1 MTFRTRLTLAFGA
14 VALLPLIVF
23 GYGVHREMTTRLDD
37 EAARRVDAAAAVIHS
52 ELSQAVAADR
62 ARLRSLAADLATDNR
77 FRLALLDPTSA
88 EHRWLLDWAS
98 NTMKMGGFA
107 VLQLQDSAGRILS
120 SGQFRNDYDRDDPG
134 LPAAVLAAPG
144 AWAVVAARTA
154 QGSVRALAVIDTFS
168 VGGRRFRLLGG
179 RPFESPQVAQ
189 LSRDPQIAVVL
200 VAERAPAP
208 SDSVRSIPVTFVDD
222 TAAAGGAAPARLV
235 LSQDLAPARALREG
249 VNRWLA
255 LTLGSTLAAAII
267 IGILLAGRV
276 SRPLAELAGKTA
288 RLDLDR
294 LDQKF
299 ATDRGDEI
307 GALSRV
313 LDALSGRLR
322 TSVARLREAERS
334 AATGDLARQINHD
347 IKNGLAPIR
356 NVLRHLTQTA
366 EQNPDQL
373 VAVYRERRGTLESS
387 VQYLE
392 DLARNYARLSPTLDH
407 TLTEPAPVVRDV
419 AAGVNAPNALLDVRL
434 PEVLPQVHADAVALR
449 RVLENLVS
457 NAVDA
462 LDGKPGRV
470 TLAAETV
477 GEGIERRVRFTV
489 ADSGRG
495 MTRQQLDRAFDD
507 FYTTKPS
514 GTGLG
519 LSVVRRLLT
528 DLHGSIR
535 VETAPGEGS
544 TFTVEIPAA

>member
-14 VALLPLIVF
+14 MALAPLLVF
-23 GYGVHREMTTRLDD
+23 GYGVHREMTRRLDD
-37 EAARRVDAAAAVIHS
+37 EAARRVNAAATTIQS
-52 ELSQAVAADR
+52 ELSQAVVADR
-62 ARLRSLAADLATDNR
+62 ARLRSFAGDLAADNR
-77 FRLALLDPTSA
+77 FRIALLDRTSP
-88 EHRWLLDWAS
+88 EHRWLLDWAANS
-98 NTMKMGGFA
+98 MKIGGLA

-120 SGQFRNDYDRDDPG
+120 SGQFRNDFDRADPA

-144 AWAVVAARTA
+144 EWSVVAVRTA
-154 QGSVRALAVIDTFS
+154 EGSVRALASIDTFT
-168 VGGRRFRLLGG
+168 VGGQRFTLVGG
-179 RPFESPQVAQ
+179 RPFEFPEVAQ
-189 LSRDPQIAVVL
+189 LSRDPQISAVL
-200 VAERAPAP
+200 VVGNAPAP
-208 SDSVRSIPVTFVDD
+208 SDSVRSIAVPFFDD
-222 TAAAGGAAPARLV
+222 TAAERSVPARLV

-255 LTLGSTLAAAII
+255 LTLGSTLVAAII

-322 TSVARLREAERS
+322 TSVSRLREAERS

-366 EQNPDQL
+366 EQHPEQL
-373 VAVYRERRGTLESS
+373 VAIYGERRGTLESS

-392 DLARNYARLSPTLDH
+392 DLARNYARLSPTLDRS
-407 TLTEPAPVVRDV
+407 LTDAAPVVRDV
-419 AAGVNAPNALLDVRL
+419 AAGVQAPYARVEVRL
-434 PEVLPQVHADAVALR
+434 AESLPQVRADAVALR
-449 RVLENLVS
+449 RVLENLTA

-462 LDGKPGRV
+462 LDGRPGTV
-470 TLAAETV
+470 SLAADPV

-489 ADSGRG
+489 ADTGRG

-507 FYTTKPS
+507 FYTTKPT

-519 LSVVRRLLT
+519 LSVVRRILT
-528 DLHGSIR
+528 DLGGSIR

>member
-1 MTFRTRLTLAFGA
+1 MTFRSRLTLAFGA
-14 VALLPLIVF
+14 VAVVPLLVF
-23 GYGVHREMTTRLDD
+23 GYGVRREMTTRLDD
-37 EAARRVDAAAAVIHS
+37 EAARRVDAAASAIRS

-62 ARLRSLAADLATDNR
+62 SRLRSLAADLAGDNR
-77 FRLALLDPTSA
+77 FRIALLDPASA

-98 NTMKMGGFA
+98 NTMKMGGLA

-120 SGQFRNDYDRDDPG
+120 SGQFRNDYDRADSA
-134 LPAAVLAAPG
+134 LPAAVLAAPDR
-144 AWAVVAARTA
+144 WAVVAARTA
-154 QGSVRALAVIDTFS
+154 GGTVRALAVLDTFTVS
-168 VGGRRFRLLGG
+168 GRRFTLLGG
-179 RPFESPQVAQ
+179 RPFEFPEVEQ

-200 VAERAPAP
+200 VVGNAPAP
-208 SDSVRSIPVTFVDD
+208 SDSVRSLPVAFVNDT
-222 TAAAGGAAPARLV
+222 TAAGAATPARLV

-255 LTLGSTLAAAII
+255 LTLGSTLVVAIV

-299 ATDRGDEI
+299 ATDRGDEV

-313 LDALSGRLR
+313 LEALSGRLR
-322 TSVARLREAERS
+322 TSVARLRDAERS

-366 EQNPDQL
+366 EQHPEQL
-373 VAVYRERRGTLESS
+373 AAIYQERRGTLESS

-392 DLARNYARLSPTLDH
+392 DLARNYARLSPTLDR
-407 TLTEPAPVVRDV
+407 TLTDPAPVVRDV
-419 AAGVNAPNALLDVRL
+419 AAGVQAPYARIEVRL
-434 PEVLPQVHADAVALR
+434 PESLPQVHADAVALR
-449 RVLENLVS
+449 RVLENLTA

-462 LDGKPGRV
+462 LDGRPGTV
-470 TLAAETV
+470 ALTADAV

-489 ADSGRG
+489 ADTGRG

-507 FYTTKPS
+507 FYTTKPT

-519 LSVVRRLLT
+519 LSVVRRILT

-544 TFTVEIPAA
+544 TFTVDIPAA